1 MPPEL
6 ASPAEDDLLMP
17 QVPSSQYCCQD
28 KMEKVEAE
36 VCMLCG
42 GKGTACCVLRFE
54 VTLVFGPPAPSSAC
68 PTHLRG
74 EVQQAQGAAITES
87 HRPQVIKICH
97 WQRWPEESPQA
108 WQAKEDSSGNRKKE
122 AVLKFSITWN
132 TNSRNYVEAQA
143 VVETLLKHET
153 PESLLQY
160 KGIKAAVE
168 SLLPYTAL
176 PEAGPDTAGLHVP

>member
-1 MPPEL
+1 M
-6 ASPAEDDLLMP
+6 SN
-17 QVPSSQYCCQD
+17 PS
-28 KMEKVEAE
+28 KRHM
-36 VCMLCG
+36 M
-42 GKGTACCVLRFE
+42 
-54 VTLVFGPPAPSSAC
+54 LVFHWVRKKPLTEKPCSTISARPSASAPACNTPHISPLLYEEQDTTCSAQ
-68 PTHLRG
+68 
-74 EVQQAQGAAITES
+74 EVQQVQGAAITES
-87 HRPQVIKICH
+87 HRPQVLKICH

-108 WQAKEDSSGNRKKE
+108 WQAKEDSSGYRKME

-132 TNSRNYVEAQA
+132 TNSRNYLEAQA

-176 PEAGPDTAGLHVP
+176 PEAGPVTAGLHVP